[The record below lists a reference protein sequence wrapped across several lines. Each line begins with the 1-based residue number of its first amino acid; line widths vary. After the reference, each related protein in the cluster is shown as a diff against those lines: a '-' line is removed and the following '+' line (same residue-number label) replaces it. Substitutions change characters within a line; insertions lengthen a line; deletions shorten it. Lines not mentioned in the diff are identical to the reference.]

1 MNGNRTHTLAQKM
14 DAAQERRAAEEAQF
28 QKLYGNLLPDVLL
41 LQKRGFVVSR
51 VRGGF
56 QVGHKVVDR
65 EDVRAMAE
73 RERRLISGTG
83 TASEVRQVLQTAA
96 GLKVG
101 DSVPIEKAPVVSA
114 AARRKL
120 STVKEKEIAK
130 VVEPKPRKLS
140 GAAAAAREKAVEHS
154 TDLGTRP
161 RVVWLDLALLQV
173 DHRYQ
178 REIAGAGRAHVHK
191 LLRSFNW
198 NCYQPIIVSE
208 RPDGSF
214 AVIDGQHRLEAARMH
229 PLVSEL
235 PCYIVDAP
243 TIAAQAAI
251 FSTVNGRRL
260 GLTSLQKYWAAHAA
274 GEASAVAVAEICA
287 SHGVAILR
295 QFPSID
301 IPPMRVLAPYT
312 LQKILARLG
321 REPLDQAI
329 GLLAESHPLKVNAF
343 RSPTMVALA
352 TIAAGKDYSRATWS
366 GVVYELDLDRLYEEA
381 RTDRVTG
388 GGTLETA
395 TERVLRAK
403 AATAGRAMKGSVE

>member
-1 MNGNRTHTLAQKM
+1 MTGPSATDQRAVAQ
-14 DAAQERRAAEEAQF
+14 QRRAEEEAQF
-28 QKLYGNLLPDVLL
+28 QRRYGKLLPDVKF
-41 LQKRGFVVSR
+41 LQGRGFVIDKVAAGYR
-51 VRGGF
+51 VGNKVMGG
-56 QVGHKVVDR
+56 
-65 EDVRAMAE
+65 EDLRALAA
-73 RERRLISGTG
+73 RERRLAGAT
-83 TASEVRQVLQTAA
+83 SEGRKVLQTAS
-96 GLKVG
+96 GLKIG
-101 DSVPIEKAPVVSA
+101 DSVPIAKPVEVSA
-114 AARRKL
+114 AARRRL
-120 STVKEKEIAK
+120 STVKEKDLGQKAT
-130 VVEPKPRKLS
+130 PRPTLR
-140 GAAAAAREKAVEHS
+140 GAAAAAREKATEHS
-154 TDLGTRP
+154 TELGVRP

-191 LLRSFNW
+191 LLRTFNW

-208 RPDGSF
+208 REDGSY

-229 PLVSEL
+229 PLISEL

-243 TIAAQAAI
+243 SIAAQAAI

-260 GLTSLQKYWAAHAA
+260 GLTSLQKYWASHAA
-274 GEASAVAVAEICA
+274 GEPSAVAVAEVCA
-287 SHGVAILR
+287 AHGVSILR

-312 LQKILARLG
+312 LQKILARHG

-329 GLLAESHPLKVNAF
+329 GLLAAAHPEKVNAF

-352 TIAAGKDYSRATWS
+352 TIAAGKGYERDAWAE
-366 GVVYELDLDRLYEEA
+366 VVAGLDLDQLYDEA

-403 AATAGRAMKGSVE
+403 AAGVGGQKKGTA